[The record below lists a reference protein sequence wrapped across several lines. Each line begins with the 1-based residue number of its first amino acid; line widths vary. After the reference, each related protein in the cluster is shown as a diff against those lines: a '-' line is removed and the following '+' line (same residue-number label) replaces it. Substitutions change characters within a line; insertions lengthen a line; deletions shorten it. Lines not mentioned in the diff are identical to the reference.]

1 MIKTKVLGQLLA
13 FSVVAVMTTSSMAAT
28 SVSSDYLQKKRDSAN
43 QGNVIDQRDL
53 GRMYFLGK
61 GFSRGDYES
70 AKWFRKAA
78 NQNNA
83 EAQYALGSMHYYG
96 TGVKLDHDEAFHWTK
111 LASDN
116 GYADAKYNLGTMYFN
131 GHGVERNEDMA
142 RNLYK
147 EACDEG
153 STFSCDTQISF
164 ID

>member
-1 MIKTKVLGQLLA
+1 MKIKAVSQLFA
-13 FSVVAVMTTSSMAAT
+13 FSAATLIATSSMAAM
-28 SVSSDYLQKKRDSAN
+28 SVSPDYLQKKRAIAN
-43 QGNVIDQRDL
+43 QGSVIDQRDL

-78 NQNNA
+78 HNNNA

-96 TGVKLDHDEAFHWTK
+96 TGVKLDYDEAFHWTK
-111 LASDN
+111 LAADN

-131 GHGVERNEDMA
+131 GHGVERDEDIA
-142 RNLYK
+142 RSLYK
-147 EACDEG
+147 EACEGG
-153 STFSCDTQISF
+153 STFACDTQASF

>member
-1 MIKTKVLGQLLA
+1 MIKTKVLSQLLA
-13 FSVVAVMTTSSMAAT
+13 FSVAAVMTTSAMSAM
-28 SVSSDYLQKKRDSAN
+28 SVSSDYLQKKRASAK

-78 NQNNA
+78 HNNNA

-96 TGVKLDHDEAFHWTK
+96 TGVKLDYDEAFHWTK
-111 LASDN
+111 LAADN

-131 GHGVERNEDMA
+131 GHGVERDEVVA
-142 RNLYK
+142 RTMYA
-147 EACDEG
+147 EACAEG
-153 STFSCDTQISF
+153 STFACDTQASF

>member
-1 MIKTKVLGQLLA
+1 MKTKAMGRLLA
-13 FSVVAVMTTSSMAAT
+13 LSIAALMTTSSMAAM
-28 SVSSDYLQKKRDSAN
+28 SVSSDYLQKKRASAKA
-43 QGNVIDQRDL
+43 GNVIDQRDL

-61 GFSRGDYES
+61 GVSRGDYES

-83 EAQYALGSMHYYG
+83 EAQYTLGSMHYYG
-96 TGVKLDHDEAFHWTK
+96 TGVKLDYDEAFHWTK
-111 LASDN
+111 RASDN

-131 GHGVERNEDMA
+131 GHGVERNEDTA

-153 STFSCDTQISF
+153 STFACDTQASF
-164 ID
+164 IN

>member
-1 MIKTKVLGQLLA
+1 MKTKAMGRLLA
-13 FSVVAVMTTSSMAAT
+13 LSIAALMTTSSMAAM
-28 SVSSDYLQKKRDSAN
+28 SVSSDYLQKKRASAIA
-43 QGNVIDQRDL
+43 GNVIDQRDL

-83 EAQYALGSMHYYG
+83 EAQYTLGSMHYYG
-96 TGVKLDHDEAFHWTK
+96 TGVKLDYDEAFHWTK
-111 LASDN
+111 RASDN

-131 GHGVERNEDMA
+131 GHGVERNEDTA

-153 STFSCDTQISF
+153 STFACDTQASF
-164 ID
+164 IN